1 MWDFLAEEAG
11 PFIVA
16 AVRGFGSDVLADGG
30 DRPAGSDRE
39 AVGRQLL
46 RLLAGTQRESGEF
59 AARLAD
65 LAADPD
71 RELALEELSAV
82 ADRILE
88 ADPGLAVRAAEVITG
103 FYRGQ
108 ADAGSSQALVDL
120 GDFLY
125 WEAPEAARAA
135 YQRAIDAGHRHALLD
150 LAKVLHVVV
159 GDDDAALAA
168 YQQAIDS
175 EDPGL
180 AAEAMIELAHLRR
193 ARNDPPAARA
203 AYRQA
208 IDSRHPDWAP
218 AGMVELAQM
227 ELTCR
232 DASAARAAYQQAIGS
247 GHPVWAPEAMISL
260 GDLHAR
266 LGEPGPAQALYQQ
279 AIGAGNPDRSAR
291 ASLALS
297 RLLKQTGDLGGAK
310 AAWQRVID
318 SLDAEC
324 AGPAFVDLV
333 NLLREDDDIDGLRA
347 AYQAGAEQGN
357 PDALYALDAL
367 GQHLQHRGDATAAQ
381 AAWQQAIDAG
391 YQDADELRE
400 RMTPAAGPAAEPD
413 DPAELADLPP
423 QLDPAN
429 MQQTGIDA
437 LEHGLPA
444 LPVAVTPQMAVPLA
458 YWIAGHNAVVLFL
471 RFRRSGGER
480 EPLAIMATFTR
491 QQGQWT
497 ANSHWHGTGFHDP
510 LADPGDLRG
519 LDDRA
524 IVISGGSHSEAPGP
538 ARLAGIWHG
547 TAAPQVRQIALIQD
561 GAEDPGPSI
570 HTSAHG
576 SSAPNPARRA
586 PWPR

>member
-1 MWDFLAEEAG
+1 M
-11 PFIVA
+11 
-16 AVRGFGSDVLADGG
+16 
-30 DRPAGSDRE
+30 
-39 AVGRQLL
+39 
-46 RLLAGTQRESGEF
+46 
-59 AARLAD
+59 
-65 LAADPD
+65 
-71 RELALEELSAV
+71 
-82 ADRILE
+82 
-88 ADPGLAVRAAEVITG
+88 ITG
-103 FYRGQ
+103 FPRQ

-135 YQRAIDAGHRHALLD
+135 YQRAIDSGHRHALLD

-310 AAWQRVID
+310 AAWQRD
-318 SLDAEC
+318 RSLDAEC

-333 NLLREDDDIDGLRA
+333 NLLREDDDIDGCAPPIRLALSRA
-347 AYQAGAEQGN
+347 IPTLFTPSTRSASICSTGETPRPRRPPGSR
-357 PDALYALDAL
+357 PS
-367 GQHLQHRGDATAAQ
+367 
-381 AAWQQAIDAG
+381 
-391 YQDADELRE
+391 
-400 RMTPAAGPAAEPD
+400 TPA
-413 DPAELADLPP
+413 
-423 QLDPAN
+423 
-429 MQQTGIDA
+429 TR
-437 LEHGLPA
+437 
-444 LPVAVTPQMAVPLA
+444 TPMSCA
-458 YWIAGHNAVVLFL
+458 
-471 RFRRSGGER
+471 
-480 EPLAIMATFTR
+480 
-491 QQGQWT
+491 
-497 ANSHWHGTGFHDP
+497 
-510 LADPGDLRG
+510 
-519 LDDRA
+519 
-524 IVISGGSHSEAPGP
+524 
-538 ARLAGIWHG
+538 
-547 TAAPQVRQIALIQD
+547 
-561 GAEDPGPSI
+561 
-570 HTSAHG
+570 SA
-576 SSAPNPARRA
+576 
-586 PWPR
+586 